1 MTPLA
6 RMLDEIGPA
15 QSGTDAHHSAGFVR
29 LDNRI
34 LTLEA
39 AEHLWRDTGADF
51 LIAARARDRAV
62 HLGLTHEILPARTEM
77 HRLSKLENDLKRAI
91 VECAENR
98 RAAGYADPHDPDRAR
113 LRVTD
118 KTGGDD

>member
-15 QSGTDAHHSAGFVR
+15 QSGTDAHHSAGFCR
-29 LDNRI
+29 LGNRI

-62 HLGLTHEILPARTEM
+62 QLDLTLDILRSRTEM
-77 HRLSKLENDLKRAI
+77 VRLSKLENDLKRAI
-91 VECAENR
+91 VECATNR
-98 RAAGYADPHDPDRAR
+98 RVAGYADPHDPDRVSRHIAAG
-113 LRVTD
+113 
-118 KTGGDD
+118 KGDD